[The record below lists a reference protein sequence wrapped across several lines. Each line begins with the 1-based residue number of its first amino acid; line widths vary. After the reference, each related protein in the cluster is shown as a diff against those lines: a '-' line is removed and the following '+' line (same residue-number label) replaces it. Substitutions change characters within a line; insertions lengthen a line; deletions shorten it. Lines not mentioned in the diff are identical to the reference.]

1 MRSNRSQASLLV
13 VLLLVAL
20 HKRERAELRASFRAL
35 GRSVRDFRTRK
46 GTPHA
51 DSANSAA
58 SRLIKNHSSN
68 HDARYNDFAG

>member
-1 MRSNRSQASLLV
+1 MRSDRSQANLLV

-20 HKRERAELRASFRAL
+20 HKRERADFAPWA
-35 GRSVRDFRTRK
+35 GVSVTSVPAR
-46 GTPHA
+46 GPHA

-58 SRLIKNHSSN
+58 STVIKNHSSN

>member
-1 MRSNRSQASLLV
+1 MRSDRSQSNLLV

-20 HKRERAELRASFRAL
+20 QKRERAESRHFFRPL
-35 GRSVRDFRTRK
+35 GRSVRDLRSRK
-46 GTPHA
+46 GTHA

-68 HDARYNDFAG
+68 HDARYNDFTG